1 MSFRQDALQSELVQL
16 VGPDF
21 LYPATWEDAIDGI
34 QPDWVIEPS
43 SADEVA
49 GVLRHAGR
57 AGRGIIPRGG
67 GTKLGWGNRPRSAD
81 LVLSTRRL
89 DRVLEHAWGDM
100 TATIEAGCTVARAQ
114 EVLAQHGQRLA
125 LDPLWPERA
134 TIGGVLATNDSG
146 SLRVR
151 FGAMRDLIIG
161 ATAVLADGTV
171 ARSGG
176 KVVKNVAGYD
186 LPKLLTA
193 SLGTLGV
200 ITEATFRLHPLP
212 REARTVTLAMPTTGA
227 TDELLRAISSS
238 HLTPSGVQI
247 RMSSDLPP
255 HVDVRFEGIVAAVL
269 DAQSQQLRRFA
280 GAAEE
285 VPALGD
291 VWRAREALW
300 HGTGPSV
307 VCKLS
312 VLPADLAAFCD
323 TVHHVA
329 SVLHLTW
336 SIVAQSV
343 GVGWLRLQG
352 SNEQGLLAAF
362 GVLRSRIAEQ
372 DGSLVLAQA
381 PAEVK
386 ARVDVWGGGGDALI
400 LMRRVKARFD
410 PQGLLNPGR
419 YVGGI

>member
-1 MSFRQDALQSELVQL
+1 MSLLQDALQSELVQS
-16 VGPDF
+16 VGPDS

-34 QPDWVIEPS
+34 QPDWVVEPS

-57 AGRGIIPRGG
+57 GGRGIIPRGG

-125 LDPLWPERA
+125 LDPLWPDRA

-161 ATAVLADGTV
+161 ATVVLADGTV

-212 REARTVTLAMPTTGA
+212 RESHTVTLAMPSTGA
-227 TDELLRAISSS
+227 TAELLRAISSS

-247 RMSSDLPP
+247 RVSSELPP
-255 HVDVRFEGIVAAVL
+255 HVDVRFEGIVEAVL
-269 DAQSQQLRRFA
+269 DAQSQQLRQFA
-280 GAAEE
+280 RAAEE
-285 VPALGD
+285 VPAPGD

-300 HGTGPSV
+300 HGTEPSV

-312 VLPADLAAFCD
+312 VLPANLAGFCD
-323 TVHHVA
+323 MVQHVA

-352 SNEQGLLAAF
+352 SHEQGLLAAF

-381 PAEVK
+381 PPEVK
-386 ARVDVWGGGGDALI
+386 ARVDVWGGGGDALS
-400 LMRRVKARFD
+400 LMRSVKARFD